1 MTEAER
7 VELNDAMDEAQ
18 AWVAMLAAAMCSEMT
33 LANVSLIRLQ
43 SWLKR
48 SQPPQTPPTPPAD

>member
-1 MTEAER
+1 MTEDER
-7 VELNDAMDEAQ
+7 VELDAAMDEAQ

-43 SWLKR
+43 SSLR
-48 SQPPQTPPTPPAD
+48 QSRPPQTLPTPPAD